1 MRELVVGRA
10 NQRDKAIGD
19 LVALG
24 FILKT
29 PGKKVHYKIT
39 ALGLEELAGDDDE
52 G

>member
-1 MRELVVGRA
+1 MGRA
-10 NQRDKAIGD
+10 NQRDKTISD

-29 PGKKVHYKIT
+29 PGKKVHYSIT
-39 ALGLEELAGDDDE
+39 ALGLEELGGDDDE